1 MEKLKIIVFS
11 FTLLSLVR
19 CAAQNSERFYKAV
32 VENDE
37 NTPKEHFPDSSI
49 YFGKKELG
57 EPDKKIF
64 DLLNEQL
71 KNVNHIYYG
80 YLPKTTTT
88 GSLLGFVIEVFVYDV
103 DNNKIYFLQQKNEL
117 SKKIFFFEPSMED
130 YRDDID
136 YYNYIYNFYAY
147 RADFIIK
154 YIRNNDCNSI
164 QENAEGNYNQ
174 IGQVVYDINL
184 KENTVNRCSFNYLY
198 LFKEYIKSIKK
209 N

>member
-11 FTLLSLVR
+11 FTFFLLVGCST
-19 CAAQNSERFYKAV
+19 QNSQRFYKAV

-37 NTPKEHFPDSSI
+37 NTTKEHFPDSSV
-49 YFGKKELG
+49 YYDKKELG
-57 EPDKKIF
+57 DPDKKIF

-71 KNVNHIYYG
+71 KNVNHIYYA
-80 YLPKTTTT
+80 YLPKTT
-88 GSLLGFVIEVFVYDV
+88 GVIPGFVLDAFIYDV
-103 DNNKIYFLQQKNEL
+103 NNDKIYFLQQENEL
-117 SKKIFFFEPSMED
+117 SKKIIFFEPSMED

-154 YIRNNDCNSI
+154 YIKNNDCNSI
-164 QENAEGNYNQ
+164 QKSAKDNYNQ

-184 KENTVNRCSFNYLY
+184 KKNTVNRCSFNYLY
-198 LFKEYIKSIKK
+198 LFKDYIKSIKK